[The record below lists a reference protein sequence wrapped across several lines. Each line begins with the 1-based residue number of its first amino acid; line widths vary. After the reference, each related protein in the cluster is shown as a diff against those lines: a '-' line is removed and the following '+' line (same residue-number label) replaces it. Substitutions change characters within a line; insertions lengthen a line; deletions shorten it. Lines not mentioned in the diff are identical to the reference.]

1 MTWLYLLK
9 NKSEV
14 VERFLT
20 FHNMI
25 KTQFS
30 ATLQVFRSDNGG
42 EFVNKYLQG
51 YFKEHGILHETTCV
65 DTPQQN
71 GVAERKNRHILE
83 ITRASLI
90 GANMKPHW
98 WEEAITTAV
107 YLLNRVPTSVLNF
120 QTPSDK
126 LATYMDIPSHLT
138 IPPRVFGCVAF
149 VNLQKHLRTKLDPC
163 ALKCVFVGYHP
174 FQKGYRCYHPTTRK
188 FYVSMDVTF
197 SEHEMFYASSILH
210 SHLPGE
216 SHSVEEVNWLKLFP
230 DNMVV
235 VEIDSTGTL
244 EKLPEVAVVSGEII
258 PVESKSKQIME
269 LGQNSDVIDA
279 ANEPSLSSSIVPM
292 SNPPQTDI
300 SEVSRDSAI
309 NTNNISE
316 SIDSD
321 RYQLPPRSNR
331 GVPAERFSPEPIKKP
346 KYPIAHYV
354 STHRLSESSK
364 SFINDISTMHI
375 PTKVSE
381 ALLDVKWAAAM
392 KEEMTALQKNKTW
405 ELVSLPEG
413 KKLVGCRWVFTIK
426 QNPDGSIDKCKAILL
441 ARGFTQTHGVDYNET
456 FAPVAKINTIRVL
469 LSLAANL
476 DWHLQQYDVK
486 NAFLHGDL
494 KEEVYMSLPPGY
506 DAPRTSGSVVC
517 RLKKALY
524 GLKQSPRA
532 WFGRFRFT
540 MKKYGYKQSDADHT
554 LFLKKV
560 GDKITVL
567 IIYVDD
573 MIVTGNDLTE
583 MSKLKDYLSS
593 EFDMKDL
600 GRLKYFL
607 GIEVNRSKQGIFV
620 SQRKY
625 VLDLLGETG
634 MLGCEPIKSPIEKNH
649 GLEECPD
656 QTPVNK
662 ERYQRLVGRL
672 IYLSHTRPDIAYAVS
687 VVSRFMHNP
696 SKQHMDAV
704 VRILRYL
711 KSAPGKGLLFSKH
724 GNTDILGYSYSD
736 WAGKGDRRSTSGYL
750 TFVGGNLVTWKSK
763 KQKVVSLSSAEAE
776 YRAMVK
782 GICELLW
789 LKRLMGE
796 LGFSSE
802 KPMKLFCDNQSAIK
816 IAENPV
822 QHDRTKHV
830 EIDRNFIYEKL
841 ENKEIEV
848 PYVSTKGQLADM
860 LTKAQTNSAFS
871 NSLVKLGIYDI
882 YAPP

>member
-1 MTWLYLLK
+1 
-9 NKSEV
+9 
-14 VERFLT
+14 
-20 FHNMI
+20 
-25 KTQFS
+25 
-30 ATLQVFRSDNGG
+30 
-42 EFVNKYLQG
+42 
-51 YFKEHGILHETTCV
+51 
-65 DTPQQN
+65 
-71 GVAERKNRHILE
+71 
-83 ITRASLI
+83 
-90 GANMKPHW
+90 
-98 WEEAITTAV
+98 
-107 YLLNRVPTSVLNF
+107 
-120 QTPSDK
+120 
-126 LATYMDIPSHLT
+126 
-138 IPPRVFGCVAF
+138 
-149 VNLQKHLRTKLDPC
+149 
-163 ALKCVFVGYHP
+163 
-174 FQKGYRCYHPTTRK
+174 
-188 FYVSMDVTF
+188 
-197 SEHEMFYASSILH
+197 
-210 SHLPGE
+210 
-216 SHSVEEVNWLKLFP
+216 
-230 DNMVV
+230 
-235 VEIDSTGTL
+235 
-244 EKLPEVAVVSGEII
+244 
-258 PVESKSKQIME
+258 
-269 LGQNSDVIDA
+269 
-279 ANEPSLSSSIVPM
+279 
-292 SNPPQTDI
+292 
-300 SEVSRDSAI
+300 
-309 NTNNISE
+309 
-316 SIDSD
+316 
-321 RYQLPPRSNR
+321 
-331 GVPAERFSPEPIKKP
+331 
-346 KYPIAHYV
+346 
-354 STHRLSESSK
+354 
-364 SFINDISTMHI
+364 
-375 PTKVSE
+375 
-381 ALLDVKWAAAM
+381 
-392 KEEMTALQKNKTW
+392 
-405 ELVSLPEG
+405 
-413 KKLVGCRWVFTIK
+413 
-426 QNPDGSIDKCKAILL
+426 
-441 ARGFTQTHGVDYNET
+441 
-456 FAPVAKINTIRVL
+456 
-469 LSLAANL
+469 
-476 DWHLQQYDVK
+476 
-486 NAFLHGDL
+486 
-494 KEEVYMSLPPGY
+494 
-506 DAPRTSGSVVC
+506 
-517 RLKKALY
+517 
-524 GLKQSPRA
+524 
-532 WFGRFRFT
+532 

-620 SQRKY
+620 SKRKY

-634 MLGCEPIKSPIEKNH
+634 MLGCEPIKSPIEQNH

-724 GNTDILGYSYSD
+724 GNTDILGYSDSD

-860 LTKAQTNSAFS
+860 LTKALSNSAFS

-882 YAPP
+882 